1 MSFGVIYGL
10 YDPQDGALRYIG
22 QTTRPLWQRLSG
34 HVSSARANGHGR
46 PRHVTHWVRSL
57 LQEGLKPEIR
67 VLHQA
72 ASQEQLDTLEV
83 KAITDARALGFRLT
97 NHDDGGRGAPGRK
110 LSPEHNAKLHS
121 PEVVARMAATRKG
134 QPSPKKGA
142 TLSEE
147 TCERIRVSKLGNQ
160 CRLRQDVSTDA
171 ILQGIREGKSTTRIA
186 TEMGVERHTVLNRY
200 KKAAQVGVPVPEL
213 NPTTFKHS
221 EAAKRR
227 IGQAQIGRKR
237 SASSVAKTAAGNTK
251 ISTEMIVR
259 RLAEGLSVSH
269 LAQETGV
276 DRSTIYLRLKRER
289 VSCG

>member
-1 MSFGVIYGL
+1 
-10 YDPQDGALRYIG
+10 
-22 QTTRPLWQRLSG
+22 
-34 HVSSARANGHGR
+34 
-46 PRHVTHWVRSL
+46 
-57 LQEGLKPEIR
+57 
-67 VLHQA
+67 
-72 ASQEQLDTLEV
+72 
-83 KAITDARALGFRLT
+83 
-97 NHDDGGRGAPGRK
+97 
-110 LSPEHNAKLHS
+110 
-121 PEVVARMAATRKG
+121 
-134 QPSPKKGA
+134 
-142 TLSEE
+142 
-147 TCERIRVSKLGNQ
+147 
-160 CRLRQDVSTDA
+160 
-171 ILQGIREGKSTTRIA
+171 
-186 TEMGVERHTVLNRY
+186 MGVERHTVLNRY